1 LRIIA
6 IANHRTHNKIEFLW
20 NGRQSLLGPARTN
33 APQENLIFV
42 EQARKPVA
50 DIGAV
55 FHPRR
60 INAQNKILNNLNLF

>member
-1 LRIIA
+1 VL
-6 IANHRTHNKIEFLW
+6 K
-20 NGRQSLLGPARTN
+20 PY

-60 INAQNKILNNLNLF
+60 INAQNNILNNLNLFRDRPV